1 MVLIMSECKTFFH
14 CHEITVIKVRE
25 KTLRIPWFY
34 IAHLNKGVIFFR
46 IICTFPNKIIR
57 VYVFPWQQI
66 VNIWMWWYICFC
78 FSVFVFC
85 LFLFCFSYLLCLF
98 FFFSF
103 FPLSIFIITSILY
116 LISLVLTRLNDDI
129 LIIAYR
135 WSDYLE
141 HDHRKFQIENKSI
154 YIITLKLQS

>member
-57 VYVFPWQQI
+57 FYVFSWQQI

-78 FSVFVFC
+78 FLFVPVLF
-85 LFLFCFSYLLCLF
+85 FLFALF
-98 FFFSF
+98 VCFSF

-116 LISLVLTRLNDDI
+116 LISLVLTRLNGDI